1 MKLVKMLLC
10 QENKE
15 LLVRGWGG
23 EGEGE
28 KEIVGFKGNVGL

>member
-15 LLVRGWGG
+15 LLVMGGGGG
-23 EGEGE
+23 EGD